1 MTISTKERI
10 STSDILSDLYF
21 TDIDVVPANTDEK
34 PLLLQCPLSHI
45 YYWWQ
50 LAGGDVY
57 AELKN
62 EGLIRS
68 EAPILIMPRFDNTRF
83 YVSYLCYL
91 VRFLQTGTIEWKA
104 SLPTEKSKLFT
115 GQSHCYA
122 QSNKSYRS
130 LC

>member
-1 MTISTKERI
+1 MDAVSTN
-10 STSDILSDLYF
+10 S
-21 TDIDVVPANTDEK
+21 AEK

-68 EAPILIMPRFDNTRF
+68 EAPILTMPRLVQAF
-83 YVSYLCYL
+83 Y
-91 VRFLQTGTIEWKA
+91 R
-104 SLPTEKSKLFT
+104 
-115 GQSHCYA
+115 
-122 QSNKSYRS
+122 
-130 LC
+130 

>member
-1 MTISTKERI
+1 MRRLLESCLAISTKERI
-10 STSDILSDLYF
+10 STGDIISDLYF
-21 TDIDVVPANTDEK
+21 TDMDTVTVDSDEK

-68 EAPILIMPRFDNTRF
+68 EAPILTMPRYESRLT
-83 YVSYLCYL
+83 
-91 VRFLQTGTIEWKA
+91 TK
-104 SLPTEKSKLFT
+104 
-115 GQSHCYA
+115 
-122 QSNKSYRS
+122 
-130 LC
+130 